1 MAVHDD
7 RPLLLMVRTGKRE
20 FREYLLRSLA
30 PAYRVHMFT
39 GVAPT
44 WELAYIDGATE
55 LGNLLDVAAMAEAAR
70 RLSAHGP
77 VAGVFTWDE
86 ARTPQ
91 TAALAAALGLVG
103 DPAAVARCRDKLQTR
118 RALAA
123 AGVAQPASVP
133 VGSLSQALAEA
144 ARIGYP
150 VILKPSDLALSV
162 GVIKV
167 DGPAGLAAAYEF
179 TSAVRHGALPDW
191 RPQVLLEEYVDGEE
205 ISVDA
210 AVHHGEVMPLCVARK
225 EIGHAPYCIEIGHY
239 AHGDDPLYHDEQLLR
254 LLQDAHAALGF
265 TDGVTHT
272 EIKLSSRGP
281 RIIEVNA
288 RLGGDMIPYLGLR
301 ATGVDVALAAAAVAC
316 GQPPRAVP
324 DRKLVAAVR
333 FFYPAESD
341 TVVTTLDFDRDGLPP
356 AIDELALL
364 AEPGDRRSPPP
375 AGTVNGRVAYATA
388 VAQTARECE
397 RALDA
402 AGAALRING
411 APPAPHHS

>member
-30 PAYRVHMFT
+30 PAYRVHVFT

-44 WELAYIDGATE
+44 WELDYVTGATE
-55 LGNLLDVAAMAEAAR
+55 LGSLLDVTAMAEAAQ
-70 RLSAHGP
+70 RLPDGP

-86 ARTPQ
+86 ARTLQ
-91 TAALAAALGLVG
+91 TAELAVALGLPG
-103 DPAAVARCRDKLQTR
+103 DPAVTARCRDKLLTR

-133 VGSLSQALAEA
+133 VGSLSQAFAEA

-167 DGPAGLAAAYEF
+167 AGPEELAAAYEF

-210 AVHHGEVMPLCVARK
+210 AVHDGVVTPLCLARK
-225 EIGHAPYCIEIGHY
+225 EIGHPPYCIEIGHY
-239 AHGDDPLYHDEQLLR
+239 VHGDDPLLHDPQLLG
-254 LLQDAHAALGF
+254 LLQDAHTALGF
-265 TDGVTHT
+265 RDGVTHT

-281 RIIEVNA
+281 RIIEVNG

-316 GQPPRAVP
+316 GLPPAAVP

-333 FFYPAESD
+333 FFYPARPG
-341 TVVTTLDFDRDGLPP
+341 TVIETLAFDRAGLPS
-356 AIDELALL
+356 AVDELALL

-375 AGTVNGRVAYATA
+375 QGTVNGRVAYATA
-388 VAQTARECE
+388 VAATAAECE

-402 AGAALRING
+402 AGAALRVNG
-411 APPAPHHS
+411 EPPAEHG

>member
-1 MAVHDD
+1 MAVPDD

-30 PAYRVHMFT
+30 TAYRVHMLT

-44 WELAYIDGATE
+44 WERDYIDGATE
-55 LGNLLDVAAMAEAAR
+55 LGALLDVAAMAQAAR
-70 RLSAHGP
+70 RLAADGP
-77 VAGVFTWDE
+77 VAGVMTWDE

-91 TAALAAALGLVG
+91 TAALAAELGLIG
-103 DPAAVARCRDKLQTR
+103 DPAAVARCRDKLLTR

-123 AGVAQPASVP
+123 AGVPQPASVP
-133 VGSLSQALAEA
+133 VGSLAQAATEA
-144 ARIGYP
+144 SRIGYP

-167 DGPAGLAAAYEF
+167 DGPGQLADAYDF
-179 TSAVRHGALPDW
+179 TSGVRHGALPDW

-210 AVHHGEVMPLCVARK
+210 AVHRGEVTPLCVARK
-225 EIGHAPYCIEIGHY
+225 EIGHPPYCIEIGHHV
-239 AHGDDPLYHDEQLLR
+239 HGDDPLRHDEQLLR
-254 LLQDAHAALGF
+254 LLHDAHAALGF

-272 EIKLSSRGP
+272 EIRLSARGP

-301 ATGVDVALAAAAVAC
+301 ATGVDTALAAAAVAC
-316 GQPPRAVP
+316 GRPPSAVP
-324 DRKLVAAVR
+324 DRKLVAGVR
-333 FFYPAESD
+333 FFYPARPD
-341 TVVTTLDFDRDGLPP
+341 TVVETLGFDRAGLP
-356 AIDELALL
+356 AAVDELALL

-375 AGTVNGRVAYATA
+375 AGTVNGRVAFATA
-388 VAQTARECE
+388 VAQTAAEC
-397 RALDA
+397 RAALDA

-411 APPAPHHS
+411 EPPADHG

>member
-1 MAVHDD
+1 MTVHDD

-30 PAYRVHMFT
+30 PAYRVHLFT

-44 WELAYIDGATE
+44 WELAYVAGATE
-55 LGNLLDVAAMAEAAR
+55 LGGLLDVKAMTEAAL
-70 RLSAHGP
+70 RLPDGP

-91 TAALAAALGLVG
+91 TAELAVALGLPG
-103 DPAAVARCRDKLQTR
+103 DPAVTARCRDKLLTR

-123 AGVAQPASVP
+123 AQVAQPASVP
-133 VGSLSQALAEA
+133 VGSLSQAFAEA

-167 DGPAGLAAAYEF
+167 AGPEELAAAYEF
-179 TSAVRHGALPDW
+179 TSAVRHGALPEW

-210 AVHHGEVMPLCVARK
+210 AVHHGEVTPLCLARK
-225 EIGHAPYCIEIGHY
+225 EIGHPPYCIEIGHY
-239 AHGDDPLYHDEQLLR
+239 VHGDDPLLHDPQLVR
-254 LLQDAHAALGF
+254 LLQDAHTALGF
-265 TDGVTHT
+265 RDGVTHT

-281 RIIEVNA
+281 RIIEVNG

-316 GQPPRAVP
+316 GRPPVVAP

-333 FFYPAESD
+333 FFYPAQPD
-341 TVVTTLDFDRDGLPP
+341 TVVETLDFDRAGLPS
-356 AIDELALL
+356 AVDELALL

-388 VAQTARECE
+388 VAATPRECE

-411 APPAPHHS
+411 LPPADHG

>member
-1 MAVHDD
+1 MAAHDD

-44 WELAYIDGATE
+44 WEQEYIDGATE
-55 LGNLLDVAAMAEAAR
+55 LGALLDVPAMAEAAR
-70 RLSAHGP
+70 RLGGTP
-77 VAGVFTWDE
+77 AGVMTWDE

-91 TAALAAALGLVG
+91 AAALAAALGLPG
-103 DPAAVARCRDKLQTR
+103 DPEAVARCRDKQRTR

-123 AGVAQPASVP
+123 AGVPQPESVP
-133 VGSLSQALAEA
+133 VGSLGQAGAEA

-150 VILKPSDLALSV
+150 VVLKPSDLALSV

-167 DGPAGLAAAYEF
+167 DGPDQLDAAWEF
-179 TSAVRHGALPDW
+179 TTGVRHGALPDW
-191 RPQVLLEEYVDGEE
+191 RPQVLLEEYVSGEE

-210 AVHHGEVMPLCVARK
+210 AVHRGEVTPLCVARK
-225 EIGHAPYCIEIGHY
+225 ELGHRPYCIEIGHY
-239 AHGDDPLYHDEQLLR
+239 VHGDDPLRHDEDLRRLLR
-254 LLQDAHAALGF
+254 DAHAALGF

-272 EIKLSSRGP
+272 EIMLTARGP

-301 ATGVDVALAAAAVAC
+301 ATGVDTALAAAATAC
-316 GQPPRAVP
+316 GVPPQAVA
-324 DRKLVAAVR
+324 DRKLVAGVR
-333 FFYPAESD
+333 FFYPARPD
-341 TVVTTLDFDRDGLPP
+341 TVIESLGFDRAGLPP
-356 AIDELALL
+356 AVDELALL

-375 AGTVNGRVAYATA
+375 AGTVNGRVAFATA
-388 VAQTARECE
+388 VAPTAEECRE
-397 RALDA
+397 ALDA
-402 AGAALRING
+402 AGAALRVNG
-411 APPAPHHS
+411 ELPAAHA

>member
-30 PAYRVHMFT
+30 PAYRVHVFT

-44 WELAYIDGATE
+44 WELDYVAGATE
-55 LGNLLDVAAMAEAAR
+55 LGSLLDVTAMAEAAQ
-70 RLSAHGP
+70 RLPDGP

-86 ARTPQ
+86 ARTLQ
-91 TAALAAALGLVG
+91 TAELAVALGLPG
-103 DPAAVARCRDKLQTR
+103 DPAVTARCRDKLLTR

-123 AGVAQPASVP
+123 AGVAQPLSVP
-133 VGSLSQALAEA
+133 VGSVSQAFAEA

-167 DGPAGLAAAYEF
+167 AGPEELAAAYEF

-210 AVHHGEVMPLCVARK
+210 AVHDGRVTPLCLARK
-225 EIGHAPYCIEIGHY
+225 EIGHPPYCIEIGHY
-239 AHGDDPLYHDEQLLR
+239 VHGDDPLLHDPRLLG
-254 LLQDAHAALGF
+254 LLQDAHTALGF
-265 TDGVTHT
+265 RDGVTHT

-281 RIIEVNA
+281 RIIEVNG

-316 GQPPRAVP
+316 GLPPVAAP

-333 FFYPAESD
+333 FFYPARPD
-341 TVVTTLDFDRDGLPP
+341 TVIETLAFDRAGLPS
-356 AIDELALL
+356 AVDELALL
-364 AEPGDRRSPPP
+364 ADPGDRRSPPP
-375 AGTVNGRVAYATA
+375 QGTVNGRVAYATA
-388 VAQTARECE
+388 VAATPQECE
-397 RALDA
+397 HALDA

-411 APPAPHHS
+411 DRPAAHC